1 MLRVSKMAKR
11 RKFTKQ
17 FKDDVVRLINE
28 GGKSVAEVCQDH
40 NLYDSSVYE
49 WLRQAEIDAGE
60 GPAGAL
66 TSAEREE
73 LARLRKQVR
82 ELEMERAFLKKAAA
96 FFAKES
102 K

>member
-1 MLRVSKMAKR
+1 MLKVFHMAKH

-17 FKDDVVRLINE
+17 FKADVVRLIKE
-28 GGKSVAEVCQDH
+28 GGKSAAEVCHDH
-40 NLYDSSVYE
+40 DLHNSSVYE
-49 WLRQAEIDAGE
+49 WLRQADVDAGE
-60 GPAGAL
+60 GPTGAL
-66 TSAEREE
+66 TTAEREE
-73 LARLRKQVR
+73 LSRLRKQVR